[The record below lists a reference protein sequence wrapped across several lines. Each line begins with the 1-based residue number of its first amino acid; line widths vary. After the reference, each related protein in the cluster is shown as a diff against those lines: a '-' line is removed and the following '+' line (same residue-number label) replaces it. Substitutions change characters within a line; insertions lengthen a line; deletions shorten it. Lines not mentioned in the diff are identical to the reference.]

1 MNTNLSYLRTGNVGG
16 KKIKKI
22 LSIDSRNN
30 NITLLDQ
37 KLLDIKT
44 MIEDGSNIFV
54 FDEHLGHSARFYFHN
69 HKDEWNEDLEKRCG
83 YVHKDDVTI
92 TEKKVLI

>member
-1 MNTNLSYLRTGNVGG
+1 MKIGNHIGKRTRYL
-16 KKIKKI
+16 
-22 LSIDSRNN
+22 NN
-30 NITLLDQ
+30 EGYFFE
-37 KLLDIKT
+37 T